1 MLVST
6 EGFQK
11 DLTSKNL
18 QQIRMGPS
26 LWERQEAEKSP
37 PGGDHQVICSITCV
51 IKSVSALGDS
61 DRQGSLQCFSPRG
74 GKESDMTERLN

>member
-11 DLTSKNL
+11 DLISNNL

-26 LWERQEAEKSP
+26 LWERQEAETSP
-37 PGGDHQVICSITCV
+37 PGGDHQDICSKHV
-51 IKSVSALGDS
+51 L
-61 DRQGSLQCFSPRG
+61 
-74 GKESDMTERLN
+74 